1 MDQSR
6 EGHGLVTPSGHQE
19 EVGLGQVPD
28 RVPDFAIL
36 VPDSKTFV
44 IINLLHTFQVII
56 SFRYGLITGGHSCL
70 FKNLKY
76 LTGWVQN
83 Y

>member
-1 MDQSR
+1 MVPTG
-6 EGHGLVTPSGHQE
+6 EENTTGELVE
-19 EVGLGQVPD
+19 EIPPHHETTEVQVP
-28 RVPDFAIL
+28 RL

-56 SFRYGLITGGHSCL
+56 SFRYGLITGGHSFL